1 MRAHQLAHPGSSL
14 GATNFSKR
22 QVPNTMQPAYNP
34 EAPMNQMQ
42 FFQLQSM
49 LQNLHQTVVSNH
61 QQTQLQFERVDQRFE
76 EFEQR
81 VEQRFQEFEERVD
94 QRFQE
99 FDERVDQRFQE
110 FEDRVN
116 HRFQEF
122 DERVDRRFQD
132 FEQSVDQRFKDL
144 EQKMD
149 QRFDLVDE
157 QFVKVDQRFDALET
171 SVDLLVLK
179 LIPE

>member
-22 QVPNTMQPAYNP
+22 QVPNTMQHAYNP

-81 VEQRFQEFEERVD
+81 VD
-94 QRFQE
+94 QRFQ
-99 FDERVDQRFQE
+99 DL
-110 FEDRVN
+110 
-116 HRFQEF
+116 
-122 DERVDRRFQD
+122 
-132 FEQSVDQRFKDL
+132 EQSVDQRFKDL
-144 EQKMD
+144 EQKMDQRFDEVDRKFELVDKKFELVD

-171 SVDLLVLK
+171 SVDMLVLK
-179 LIPE
+179 LLPE